1 MDLDYRLEQESLNN
15 EIDNALYDYYSKSGG
30 KGGNRPDVKLLLP
43 DKNLSDYPVLIEYK
57 GYKGKLA
64 KLDTEGR
71 VDNKNAKNEPSYKN
85 IKDYAVNGA
94 VHYSNALLHL
104 TSYENIIAIGMT
116 GYKDSEGKLRHE
128 IGVYLVSKA
137 NLGVGQEIGDY
148 TDLSFLSKNNF
159 NDFIEKVKTLSL
171 TEEEIDVIK
180 AQKDIELDTSLVKL
194 NNDIFKQEQGLSEQ
208 DRVYLVA
215 GTIIAT
221 LGIPGKVTLL
231 EKSDLKSKNETGNR
245 DGDIVMRKIEAF
257 LKEKSLP
264 EAKRESIIRAL
275 QNTFLSDNINKVENG
290 ETQLKR
296 VFTKIVDDLGH
307 YYKIGLTTDFT
318 GKLFNEMYTWLG
330 FTQDRLNDVI
340 LTPSYVGKLL
350 AKLARVNK
358 DSFVW
363 DFATGSAGLLVAAMN
378 EMINDAKDTI
388 KSPDELAKK
397 EEKIKTEQLLGLE
410 ILSSVYM
417 LAVLNMILVGDG
429 SSNILNEDSLKTFD
443 GKYGYS
449 KTGETFPAN
458 AFVLNPP
465 YSTEGNGMIFV
476 KRALSLM
483 KNGYAAIIVQSSAGT
498 GRATELNKAILR
510 HNTLLASIKM
520 PSDLFIGKGSTQTH
534 IYVFRV
540 GEKHEKDSR
549 VRFVDFSNDGYKRAN
564 RKKAKR
570 SVNLQNVDRA
580 DERYQEVV
588 DLVKFGKGKL
598 NIFTEKEYYENTL
611 DPENGADWNQSAPT
625 DIRSTEADFM
635 KVVSDYLAWEVGQ
648 VLKGERDV

>member
-1 MDLDYRLEQESLNN
+1 
-15 EIDNALYDYYSKSGG
+15 
-30 KGGNRPDVKLLLP
+30 
-43 DKNLSDYPVLIEYK
+43 
-57 GYKGKLA
+57 
-64 KLDTEGR
+64 
-71 VDNKNAKNEPSYKN
+71 
-85 IKDYAVNGA
+85 
-94 VHYSNALLHL
+94 
-104 TSYENIIAIGMT
+104 
-116 GYKDSEGKLRHE
+116 
-128 IGVYLVSKA
+128 
-137 NLGVGQEIGDY
+137 
-148 TDLSFLSKNNF
+148 
-159 NDFIEKVKTLSL
+159 
-171 TEEEIDVIK
+171 
-180 AQKDIELDTSLVKL
+180 
-194 NNDIFKQEQGLSEQ
+194 
-208 DRVYLVA
+208 
-215 GTIIAT
+215 
-221 LGIPGKVTLL
+221 
-231 EKSDLKSKNETGNR
+231 
-245 DGDIVMRKIEAF
+245 
-257 LKEKSLP
+257 
-264 EAKRESIIRAL
+264 
-275 QNTFLSDNINKVENG
+275 
-290 ETQLKR
+290 
-296 VFTKIVDDLGH
+296 
-307 YYKIGLTTDFT
+307 
-318 GKLFNEMYTWLG
+318 
-330 FTQDRLNDVI
+330 
-340 LTPSYVGKLL
+340 
-350 AKLARVNK
+350 
-358 DSFVW
+358 
-363 DFATGSAGLLVAAMN
+363 
-378 EMINDAKDTI
+378 
-388 KSPDELAKK
+388 
-397 EEKIKTEQLLGLE
+397 
-410 ILSSVYM
+410 M